1 MDGRADAPPPA
12 KATPRLHL
20 RLHASCHAPSPRS
33 PQPQLGVGVVLVT
46 TVLWLRG
53 RSARRAFARRHA
65 QLMSPADEHWLA
77 MGDSGD
83 GHLALLGLPLVGIE
97 LWVVLVAF
105 LAKEGQPVLRMVA

>member
-1 MDGRADAPPPA
+1 
-12 KATPRLHL
+12 
-20 RLHASCHAPSPRS
+20 
-33 PQPQLGVGVVLVT
+33 
-46 TVLWLRG
+46 
-53 RSARRAFARRHA
+53 
-65 QLMSPADEHWLA
+65 MSPADEHWLA